1 MLFLLLMGFGNRWCE
16 KAAKQ
21 GLKWAQETLS
31 IMYFRGIGTDNDSK
45 KCEYW
50 YRVANQLESADSY
63 KKAFFTHLRTMTD
76 SYPIFRKAGRKESR
90 VL

>member
-1 MLFLLLMGFGNRWCE
+1 MRHHEPTRVFNEAFEWCE

-50 YRVANQLESADSY
+50 YRVANLLESADS
-63 KKAFFTHLRTMTD
+63 
-76 SYPIFRKAGRKESR
+76 
-90 VL
+90 